1 MFARNPCA
9 EEVHSGP
16 SRMLRGQEDASMYNA
31 WVGPLEL
38 GACEYRF
45 QAPVRV

>member
-1 MFARNPCA
+1 MKKQAQSQAWP
-9 EEVHSGP
+9 
-16 SRMLRGQEDASMYNA
+16 GQEDASMYNA

-45 QAPVRV
+45 QALGA